1 MQWTAIFGVFLL
13 LASLPGRETLAWGLA
28 VLLCAVLLWSRA
40 PELALPR
47 RLVHLVAF
55 PGLLWCVALHGV
67 YNHPLSDFG
76 KDAWYFT
83 LPVVYLALGYL
94 MFERIRRWQYLL
106 QPFLVVGVALSCYS
120 LVHAA
125 LNRGELAT
133 AATVDAYRAVTGTGT
148 FLSIVPLVLLLLVRR
163 EHLAAA
169 GLERF
174 RIFRV
179 FTYAVCTLTVL
190 VSLSRTHIIT
200 LVAGLLCAVSP
211 RTLLR
216 RLLRSGGLGLVAAMA
231 VLLAGVGYLA
241 TAKTGQS
248 GPLQLFAAKV
258 LNSTSEV
265 QVRAYETYADI
276 NNNWRGYEAYR
287 ASKTFAAFSLPE
299 QIFGGGDGTL
309 VDLGLFMQLSATEVF
324 MFVPILHNGY
334 MYLLVKT
341 GVLGLGLFFLFIL
354 QLFDYGRRALRL
366 PDLEARVAGLVLLW
380 TPLVM
385 LATQGVITG
394 IYNKG
399 ELIPA
404 LFLTGAALAGY
415 TERRA
420 MLENQVPALVR
431 KPATPFALP
440 ALAPQ
445 PGH

>member
-1 MQWTAIFGVFLL
+1 
-13 LASLPGRETLAWGLA
+13 
-28 VLLCAVLLWSRA
+28 
-40 PELALPR
+40 
-47 RLVHLVAF
+47 
-55 PGLLWCVALHGV
+55 
-67 YNHPLSDFG
+67 
-76 KDAWYFT
+76 
-83 LPVVYLALGYL
+83 
-94 MFERIRRWQYLL
+94 
-106 QPFLVVGVALSCYS
+106 
-120 LVHAA
+120 
-125 LNRGELAT
+125 
-133 AATVDAYRAVTGTGT
+133 
-148 FLSIVPLVLLLLVRR
+148 
-163 EHLAAA
+163 
-169 GLERF
+169 
-174 RIFRV
+174 
-179 FTYAVCTLTVL
+179 
-190 VSLSRTHIIT
+190 
-200 LVAGLLCAVSP
+200 
-211 RTLLR
+211 
-216 RLLRSGGLGLVAAMA
+216 MA

-324 MFVPILHNGY
+324 KFVPILHNGY

-341 GVLGLGLFFLFIL
+341 GVLGLGLFFFFIL
-354 QLFDYGRRALRL
+354 QLFYYGRRALRL

-420 MLENQVPALVR
+420 MLEKQVPAPVR